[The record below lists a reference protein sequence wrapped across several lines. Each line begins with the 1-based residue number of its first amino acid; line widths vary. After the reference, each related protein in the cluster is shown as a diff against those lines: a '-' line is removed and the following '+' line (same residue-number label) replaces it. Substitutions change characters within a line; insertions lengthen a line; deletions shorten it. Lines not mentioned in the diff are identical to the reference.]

1 MCCKNS
7 DMLFWNKICVVGFF
21 FFTYSAS
28 SAQVRFYHTSKAS
41 NSILKNS
48 VKTSF
53 YPHFLLS
60 ANTILNITSNKNS
73 IISSEI
79 IPSNFY
85 TSNFGFFCKQELRI
99 EKATKI
105 PLRFRLGSLQQC
117 NYYEGK
123 L

>member
-1 MCCKNS
+1 MF
-7 DMLFWNKICVVGFF
+7 FWNKICVVGFF
-21 FFTYSAS
+21 LFTYCAS
-28 SAQVRFYHTSKAS
+28 SAQVSFYPALKAKEF
-41 NSILKNS
+41 ILKNS

-53 YPHFLLS
+53 YPQFLLQS
-60 ANTILNITSNKNS
+60 NTLSHALQETNHNS
-73 IISSEI
+73 SKQV

-85 TSNFGFFCKQELRI
+85 TNNFGFFCKQELRI

-105 PLRFRLGSLQQC
+105 PLRFRLGSIQQC